1 MYSVE
6 AYIIFGQFV
15 LNRSS
20 KNVFHISYIYDQ
32 FSKTTPCLH
41 LINMYYLLT
50 FTFFTQCF
58 KGVRVSLYLFSVKP
72 EDVQLTTNVTSN
84 KACLNDVVFFNC
96 SAANA
101 NPPVAL
107 YQFFENDT
115 LFGSSSSG
123 MFSKMVMNSGN
134 LTYKCVAN
142 NTAGTTSSQNV
153 SITVNGEA
161 NNDYI
166 KKIECVLF
174 YLLFACFCQFPSCF
188 KVYLSSLSSRGQFNK
203 TFTSVIDMYKCIA
216 IVLESETACR
226 ESHV

>member
-1 MYSVE
+1 M
-6 AYIIFGQFV
+6 
-15 LNRSS
+15 
-20 KNVFHISYIYDQ
+20 
-32 FSKTTPCLH
+32 C
-41 LINMYYLLT
+41 YLLT

-58 KGVRVSLYLFSVKP
+58 KGVLVSLYLFSVKP
-72 EDVQLTTNVTSN
+72 EDVQLTTNVTAN

-107 YQFFENDT
+107 YQFFENDV

-142 NTAGTTSSQNV
+142 NTAGATSSQNV

-166 KKIECVLF
+166 KNGMCSVFSPVCLF
-174 YLLFACFCQFPSCF
+174 LSVNSLLVIVYHFLPHVSRANRVACS
-188 KVYLSSLSSRGQFNK
+188 G
-203 TFTSVIDMYKCIA
+203 
-216 IVLESETACR
+216 
-226 ESHV
+226 

>member
-1 MYSVE
+1 M
-6 AYIIFGQFV
+6 
-15 LNRSS
+15 
-20 KNVFHISYIYDQ
+20 
-32 FSKTTPCLH
+32 C
-41 LINMYYLLT
+41 YLLT

-58 KGVRVSLYLFSVKP
+58 KGVLVSLHLFSVKP
-72 EDVQLTTNVTSN
+72 EDVQLTTNVTAI

-107 YQFFENDT
+107 YQFFENDV

-142 NTAGTTSSQNV
+142 NTAGATSSQNV

-166 KKIECVLF
+166 KNGMCSVFSPVCLF
-174 YLLFACFCQFPSCF
+174 LSVNSLLVIVYHFLPHVSRANRVACS
-188 KVYLSSLSSRGQFNK
+188 G
-203 TFTSVIDMYKCIA
+203 
-216 IVLESETACR
+216 
-226 ESHV
+226 